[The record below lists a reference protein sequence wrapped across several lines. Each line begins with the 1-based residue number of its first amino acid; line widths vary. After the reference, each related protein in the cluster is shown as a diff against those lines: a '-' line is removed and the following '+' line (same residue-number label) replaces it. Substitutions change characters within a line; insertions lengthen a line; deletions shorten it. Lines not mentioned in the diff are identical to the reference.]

1 MGFSTLGSFF
11 LVPYRQQI
19 THKKT
24 SLRFREILSL
34 SRNRHF
40 TSRGKPL
47 EPINQ
52 EPTADDLAQKN
63 QPSIRLLFEF
73 YFLWEWAIIP
83 PLNWRVEQK
92 PKKTGN
98 VGIFLDDRKSRE
110 NAGWRLWNTCRA
122 SFPKRCFVGG
132 KSVILFFHKV
142 FSCRIDRNAK
152 ERHASVSPISF
163 DDFLPF
169 FRNSNLLGL
178 AQHVG
183 NRGDAMWISQS
194 PTFFTDIFREKK
206 SLLVSPC
213 LFRNEGTRTIGL
225 EIFSHFLTRDN
236 FTDIF
241 KIPHLP
247 LFFSRLC
254 WKEKEEGVFQKN

>member
-1 MGFSTLGSFF
+1 M
-11 LVPYRQQI
+11 
-19 THKKT
+19 
-24 SLRFREILSL
+24 
-34 SRNRHF
+34 
-40 TSRGKPL
+40 
-47 EPINQ
+47 
-52 EPTADDLAQKN
+52 
-63 QPSIRLLFEF
+63 
-73 YFLWEWAIIP
+73 
-83 PLNWRVEQK
+83 
-92 PKKTGN
+92 
-98 VGIFLDDRKSRE
+98 
-110 NAGWRLWNTCRA
+110 
-122 SFPKRCFVGG
+122 GG

-254 WKEKEEGVFQKN
+254 WKEKEEGVFKKVFLKSCLLLLLILICVSFFFTKKIFSFFARLFMSEIDARLSQHGICVTQTIFSSSYCAPKSRRRKKSGLPIYPRKKYQRNRNFLLLVYVGTAIDILLLGNMR

>member
-1 MGFSTLGSFF
+1 MSGFFSEAMLCGGEKRHPFF
-11 LVPYRQQI
+11 SQGFFVSDRQ
-19 THKKT
+19 KCERKT
-24 SLRFREILSL
+24 CLRFP
-34 SRNRHF
+34 N
-40 TSRGKPL
+40 
-47 EPINQ
+47 
-52 EPTADDLAQKN
+52 
-63 QPSIRLLFEF
+63 
-73 YFLWEWAIIP
+73 
-83 PLNWRVEQK
+83 
-92 PKKTGN
+92 
-98 VGIFLDDRKSRE
+98 IFL
-110 NAGWRLWNTCRA
+110 RL
-122 SFPKRCFVGG
+122 
-132 KSVILFFHKV
+132 
-142 FSCRIDRNAK
+142 
-152 ERHASVSPISF
+152 PI
-163 DDFLPF
+163 F

-236 FTDIF
+236 STDIF

-254 WKEKEEGVFQKN
+254 WKEKEEGVFQKKK